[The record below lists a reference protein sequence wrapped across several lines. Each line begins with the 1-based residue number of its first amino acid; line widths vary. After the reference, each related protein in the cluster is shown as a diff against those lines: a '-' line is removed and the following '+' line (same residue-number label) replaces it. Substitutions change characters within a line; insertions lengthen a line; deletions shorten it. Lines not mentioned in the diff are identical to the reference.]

1 MEGVRGVC
9 YDVVGDNLPSRA
21 DLVQLHKSN
30 NIQAMRIYMPDQA
43 ALILDVGGVDTVR
56 ACTDASCMHACMVI
70 W

>member
-9 YDVVGDNLPSRA
+9 YGLVGDNLPSRA

-30 NIQAMRIYMPDQA
+30 NMQAMRIYIPDQA
-43 ALILDVGGVDTVR
+43 ALRCI
-56 ACTDASCMHACMVI
+56 MHACMVI